1 MAAEGLATAIAAEAP
16 PRAVLDTNVW
26 LDWLVFD
33 DPSVAA
39 LRAARDAR
47 EVDIV
52 GFARGRAELADV
64 LARPSTREHALR
76 ASARRGAAVR
86 MPDAE
91 ALLARYDVLATA
103 AGEAPGC
110 GLQCRDADDQPFL
123 DLAVACGARWLLT
136 KDRALLALA
145 VPARRR
151 YSLAIVPPAAYGAR
165 S

>member
-1 MAAEGLATAIAAEAP
+1 MAADGP

-33 DPSVAA
+33 DPSIAA
-39 LRAARDAR
+39 LRAARGAG
-47 EVDIV
+47 EVDVV
-52 GFARGRAELADV
+52 GFPRGRAELADV

-76 ASARRGAAVR
+76 ASARRGAAVP
-86 MPDAE
+86 MPAAE
-91 ALLARYDVLATA
+91 ALLARYDALATA
-103 AGEAPGC
+103 ADDAPGC
-110 GLQCRDADDQPFL
+110 GLQCRDSDDQPFL

-145 VPARRR
+145 APARRR
-151 YSLAIVPPAAYGAR
+151 FSLAIATPAAYGAR